1 MGKSKKG
8 ARVIGSVGDG
18 LEAVAGAVYMAAAMM
33 LRPLFLPRLR
43 RWGATDQEVGRSLPG
58 DDLVPQSRAGYTQ
71 AITVRA
77 PVVAVWP
84 WLLQIG
90 QGRGGFYS
98 YQALENLVGCD
109 IHNADRILPEFQEFG
124 AGDGVRL
131 HPKVPAIPV
140 ELLEPEKTLLL
151 YSSEAIGQKPDQ
163 AAEKAEYFATTWLF
177 QVEGL
182 ADGGTRLISRYR
194 LGYMPRFGNDLAYRG
209 FVEPIAAVMQRKMLL
224 GIKARAE
231 AAGAGLR

>member
-1 MGKSKKG
+1 
-8 ARVIGSVGDG
+8 
-18 LEAVAGAVYMAAAMM
+18 
-33 LRPLFLPRLR
+33 
-43 RWGATDQEVGRSLPG
+43 
-58 DDLVPQSRAGYTQ
+58 
-71 AITVRA
+71 VRA
-77 PVVAVWP
+77 PVAAVWP

-98 YQALENLVGCD
+98 HEALENLVGCD
-109 IHNADRILPEFQEFG
+109 IHNADRILPECQELG

-131 HPKVPAIPV
+131 HPKIPAILV

-151 YSSEAIGQKPDQ
+151 YSPEAIGQKPDQ
-163 AAEKAEYFATTWLF
+163 AAETAESFATTWLF
-177 QVEGL
+177 EVEGL

-209 FVEPIAAVMQRKMLL
+209 LVEPIVAVMQRKMLL

-231 AAGAGLR
+231 AAGVGLRQSAG